1 MSELKILT
9 HNLVSLGLNKSR
21 TGLLPSKHNEL
32 ISIMKKNQP
41 DIVLLQQLNF
51 VGNASLKFSFLRNFS
66 CLKYNATTRG
76 NGIGFMVNKNSID
89 LIESKILQM
98 GHTAMIKI
106 MKRDSG
112 REYYIFNVY
121 SAVGHNRKE
130 YEAQFRI
137 IEKFIQDNNLHQ
149 QRNFIVAGDINLN
162 LLDPSAHPQ
171 HYSNFK
177 SFLRELNLFDAAA
190 KANFQNVPTWRG
202 FGERAGSKSR
212 IDVFLCS
219 KENPEFNFVNY
230 KVHPSS
236 SSDHVILSIGL
247 TESRI
252 RTDKPSNL
260 RTISWK
266 DSIIT
271 SRRFKSEAQETLI
284 DLLSQKVIDPTKID
298 LARFNDDKISLHKKL
313 EILDKPDNIELKD
326 NDLTY
331 LLPLILKRWKIIHD
345 NIFEEFSQKSVRYKH
360 DTFQKEFISICKKID
375 FSPGAL
381 GAKEELRKLREE
393 RQNDIVVTKAS
404 IKREIKIKNIMSLGK
419 ATAWSFSAL
428 KLKEEKKTIKLF
440 NENTEILD
448 SDEILSTLAKFHA
461 NKTSLDKNEWTF
473 KTSKITKLLD
483 HVQTISILKNA
494 ESGELK

>member
-1 MSELKILT
+1 
-9 HNLVSLGLNKSR
+9 
-21 TGLLPSKHNEL
+21 
-32 ISIMKKNQP
+32 
-41 DIVLLQQLNF
+41 
-51 VGNASLKFSFLRNFS
+51 
-66 CLKYNATTRG
+66 
-76 NGIGFMVNKNSID
+76 
-89 LIESKILQM
+89 
-98 GHTAMIKI
+98 
-106 MKRDSG
+106 MKRDCG

-121 SAVGHNRKE
+121 TAVGHNRKE

-137 IEKFIQDNNLHQ
+137 IEKFIQDNNLRQ

-271 SRRFKSEAQETLI
+271 SRRFKTEAQETLI

-313 EILDKPDNIELKD
+313 EILDKPDNIELKE

-331 LLPLILKRWKIIHD
+331 LLPLILKD
-345 NIFEEFSQKSVRYKH
+345 
-360 DTFQKEFISICKKID
+360 
-375 FSPGAL
+375 G
-381 GAKEELRKLREE
+381 
-393 RQNDIVVTKAS
+393 
-404 IKREIKIKNIMSLGK
+404 
-419 ATAWSFSAL
+419 
-428 KLKEEKKTIKLF
+428 KLF
-440 NENTEILD
+440 MI
-448 SDEILSTLAKFHA
+448 
-461 NKTSLDKNEWTF
+461 TF
-473 KTSKITKLLD
+473 LRNFLRS
-483 HVQTISILKNA
+483 Q
-494 ESGELK
+494 